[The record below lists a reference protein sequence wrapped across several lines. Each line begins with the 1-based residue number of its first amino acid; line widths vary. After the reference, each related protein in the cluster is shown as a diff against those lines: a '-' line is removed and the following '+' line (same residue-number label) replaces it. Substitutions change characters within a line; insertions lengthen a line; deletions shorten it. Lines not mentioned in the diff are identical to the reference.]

1 MTGVREEQTAAY
13 GDQVCQFVR
22 HATKKEKADIRKELT
37 DHIADHTQALIE
49 AGHPSETAQAL
60 ALEAMGEPEMVG
72 KALNKEYPLRWLVL
86 SRLAPIAVLCF
97 ALVLLY
103 YGRYVPYFLKDYLS
117 ARNDPIQTQHTMIF
131 NSDTGQSRQVPN
143 LTPLDLRY
151 HLPNENI
158 LSIYAVGLEPT
169 GGAYT
174 AYLYTVQ
181 YSQPPARLNTSR
193 EVALTFPS
201 QETGS
206 LKSSLNW
213 GLACYSWYT
222 ITLSPGETL
231 TARYDHYG
239 TRIDAEI
246 PLPWEEV
253 LP

>member
-1 MTGVREEQTAAY
+1 MTGVREKQTAAY
-13 GDQVCQFVR
+13 GDRVCQFVR
-22 HATKKEKADIRKELT
+22 HATKKEKAAIHKELT
-37 DHIADHTQALIE
+37 VHIADHTQALMD
-49 AGHPSETAQAL
+49 AGHPPEAAQAL
-60 ALEAMGEPEMVG
+60 ALEAMGEPDEVG
-72 KALNKEYPLRWLVL
+72 KALDREYPLRWLVL
-86 SRLAPIAVLCF
+86 SRLAPVAVLL
-97 ALVLLY
+97 LVLALLH
-103 YGRYVPYFLKDYLS
+103 YGWYLPFLVKDYLA
-117 ARNDPIQTQHTMIF
+117 ARNDPIQTTHTVVF

-151 HLPNENI
+151 QLPNQNI

-169 GGAYT
+169 GENYT

-181 YSQPPARLNTSR
+181 YSQHLARLNTSR

-206 LKSSLNW
+206 LESSLNW

>member
-1 MTGVREEQTAAY
+1 MTGVSDQRTAAY
-13 GDQVCQFVR
+13 GEQVCQFVR

-117 ARNDPIQTQHTMIF
+117 ARNDPIQTQHTMVF

-151 HLPNENI
+151 QLPNQNI

-169 GGAYT
+169 GENYT

-181 YSQPPARLNTSR
+181 YSQPPARLDLSWKTD
-193 EVALTFPS
+193 LTFPH
-201 QETGS
+201 QETDVLGS
-206 LKSSLNW
+206 SSNW
-213 GLACYSWYT
+213 GWAVYRCYI
-222 ITLSPGETL
+222 ITLSPEEPL